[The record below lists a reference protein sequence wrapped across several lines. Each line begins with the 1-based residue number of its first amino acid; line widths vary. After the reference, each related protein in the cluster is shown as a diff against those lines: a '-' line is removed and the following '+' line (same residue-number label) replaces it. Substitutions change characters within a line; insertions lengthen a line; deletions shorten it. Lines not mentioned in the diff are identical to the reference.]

1 MKYFNV
7 LTCLVLLWIEYSI
20 LLDVVVDVLWDSK
33 NYKLKKLLRLR
44 LYRIIRRIYIHEY
57 EKMYDKK
64 CMHMGCSDVFICVWL
79 SPNV

>member
-33 NYKLKKLLRLR
+33 NYKLKKIVAIETIPDNSKN
-44 LYRIIRRIYIHEY
+44 LYT
-57 EKMYDKK
+57 
-64 CMHMGCSDVFICVWL
+64 
-79 SPNV
+79 